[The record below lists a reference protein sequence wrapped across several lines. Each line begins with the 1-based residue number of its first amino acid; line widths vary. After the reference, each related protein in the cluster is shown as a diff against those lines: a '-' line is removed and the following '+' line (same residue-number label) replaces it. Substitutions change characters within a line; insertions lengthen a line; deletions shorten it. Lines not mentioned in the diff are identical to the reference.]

1 MVFAYY
7 CPECESELEYEIEM
21 IDDQQVLSGPEDC
34 GNCGLDIEDDEV
46 MDEYLFM
53 LEDGE

>member
-1 MVFAYY
+1 
-7 CPECESELEYEIEM
+7 
-21 IDDQQVLSGPEDC
+21 VLSGPEDC

-53 LEDGE
+53 LGFLGARRCGSAMRWMGGRQ